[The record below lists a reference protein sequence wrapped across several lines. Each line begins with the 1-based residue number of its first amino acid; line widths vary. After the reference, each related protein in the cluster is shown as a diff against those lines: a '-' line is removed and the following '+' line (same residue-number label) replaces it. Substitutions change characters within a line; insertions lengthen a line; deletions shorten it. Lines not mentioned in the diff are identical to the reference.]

1 MAENNIQQWIEER
14 RAIQSMARPFTE
26 ADPDDFEKP
35 SIFSESVDRER
46 VEANI
51 AASNDGL
58 LHFPRALDAL
68 SRVLEQV
75 DRMET
80 DANIYGDGGHDLVCD
95 ALFTYVMTLRQAIE
109 GAIND

>member
-26 ADPDDFEKP
+26 EDPDDFEKP

-68 SRVLEQV
+68 QAVLEQV
-75 DRMET
+75 DRMEA
-80 DANIYGDGGHDLVCD
+80 DANTYGDEGHDLPCD
-95 ALFTYVMTLRQAIE
+95 ALFAYAGTLREAIE